1 MTKTE
6 RAYFAAAKA
15 VSELSDHRIKMGC
28 VVVNKHRII
37 SSGSNSIS
45 RCHRL
50 QAELDTERF
59 GEECPGKLHSETSAL
74 LPLIR
79 SGVDL
84 SDAAIFVYRQHK
96 DGTLAM
102 ARPCPSCERLI
113 RRCGIKKIAF
123 TVEGGMAVEK
133 LNYE

>member
-15 VSELSDHRIKMGC
+15 VSELSDHRIQMGC

-45 RCHRL
+45 KCHRV
-50 QAELDTERF
+50 QAELDTKRF
-59 GEECPGKLHSETSAL
+59 GEDCPGKLHSETSAL

-84 SDAAIFVYRQHK
+84 SDASIYVYREHK

-113 RRCGIKKIAF
+113 RQCGIRKICF

-133 LNYE
+133 LIYE